1 MKHDKSLK
9 ITPFLEKTLLDLFE
23 IKKPIK
29 SKSKKIKQIAEEVR
43 TLSNEYVFSN
53 SKNRIDDSV
62 ISRLIK
68 TYAVYFM
75 PANLVKLHPILD
87 EIRKDKKCAYFKKKS
102 LSILDLGCG
111 PGTFTV
117 GFLEYLSEKY
127 LSDSFDL
134 ESVEFNCMDRS
145 KENLFLAQ
153 KIIKEYLAH
162 GPLSKKIKW
171 KTSFVEGTIT
181 ASNSFQTLFSE
192 KARFDII
199 IAGNVITELPEENIN
214 PFIGFLEKHLSP
226 DGTAIIIDPGT
237 KTSSKQLLFLRNKL
251 LSETSLNLY
260 APCPNTEICPLTDN
274 SKNWCHEKVFW
285 ESPEI
290 VNMIDRITGFSKEK
304 GLKYSYLVFNKKDIC
319 LSSLFS
325 EIPREKIYRVVS
337 YLIKNKGEERI
348 YVCNGRERLFLRRL
362 SKNCSA
368 KNIGFGNVLRGNCVF
383 FDNFQTRKDFMEITK
398 ESIFK
403 IL

>member
-145 KENLFLAQ
+145 KENLFFAQ

-362 SKNCSA
+362 SKNCSE

>member
-260 APCPNTEICPLTDN
+260 APCPNTETCPLTDN

-362 SKNCSA
+362 SKNCSE

>member
-1 MKHDKSLK
+1 MKHDKNLK

-43 TLSNEYVFSN
+43 ALSNEYVFSN
-53 SKNRIDDSV
+53 SKNRIDDRV

-75 PANLVKLHPILD
+75 PANLVKLLPILD
-87 EIRKDKKCAYFKKKS
+87 EIRKDKKCTHFKKKS

-117 GFLEYLSEKY
+117 GFLEYLSEKC
-127 LSDSFDL
+127 LPGSLDF
-134 ESVEFNCMDRS
+134 ESIEFNCMDRS

-162 GPLSKKIKW
+162 GKLSKKIKW
-171 KTSFVEGTIT
+171 KTSFLEGTIT
-181 ASNSFQTLFSE
+181 ASSSFQALFSE

-199 IAGNVITELPEENIN
+199 IAGNVITELLEENIN

-251 LSETSLNLY
+251 LSETGLNLY
-260 APCPNTEICPLTDN
+260 APCPNTDTCPLTDN

-285 ESPEI
+285 EPPEI
-290 VNMIDRITGFSKEK
+290 VRLTDSITGFSKEK
-304 GLKYSYLVFNKKDIC
+304 GLKYSYLVFNKRDIC
-319 LSSLFS
+319 LSSLFPK
-325 EIPREKIYRVVS
+325 IPSEKIFRVVS
-337 YLIKNKGEERI
+337 YLIKNKGEDRI

-362 SKNCSA
+362 IKNSSE

-383 FDNFQTRKDFMEITK
+383 LITFNPAK
-398 ESIFK
+398 T
-403 IL
+403 LWR

>member
-1 MKHDKSLK
+1 MKPDKSLK
-9 ITPFLEKTLLDLFE
+9 ITTFLEKILLDLFE

-181 ASNSFQTLFSE
+181 TSNSFQTLFSE

-199 IAGNVITELPEENIN
+199 IAGNIITELPEENIN

-237 KTSSKQLLFLRNKL
+237 KTSSKQFLFLRNKL

-362 SKNCSA
+362 SKNCSE

>member
-226 DGTAIIIDPGT
+226 DGIAIIIDPGT

-362 SKNCSA
+362 SKNCSE

-383 FDNFQTRKDFMEITK
+383 FDNLQSRNDFMEITK

>member
-319 LSSLFS
+319 LSALFS

-362 SKNCSA
+362 SKNCSE

-383 FDNFQTRKDFMEITK
+383 FDNLQSRKDFMEITK